1 MTTALFMFRHYINI
15 FKSVFIETVLVK
27 LSLSILF
34 SCQKQ
39 AIKIQKNVQSYSPVY
54 NPVPFF
60 HCWSDFRLLG
70 IIKSMSVTHFVLL
83 VFLGKFCNTKWL
95 VVVHLVQRNT
105 LSIHTIFINPV
116 VFLSILQHYRYII
129 NIVDKKDTW
138 THFAQPAY
146 SHLLSHKRY
155 FSYIPKKSQLEETL
169 LNGGGEGKRVINS
182 HFLYPALP
190 LPMH

>member
-1 MTTALFMFRHYINI
+1 MCNLILQ
-15 FKSVFIETVLVK
+15 FIILYHF
-27 LSLSILF
+27 SIVEV
-34 SCQKQ
+34 
-39 AIKIQKNVQSYSPVY
+39 I
-54 NPVPFF
+54 
-60 HCWSDFRLLG
+60 FRLLG